1 MSNSTS
7 KILQILT
14 WVLMAVTVV
23 FALIFYMG
31 DVKPETAGTRLEEPV
46 VTQSFLVW
54 AYILFFVTA
63 GITIVFSIINF
74 IVNPKG
80 GNKTLIMI
88 LGGVVVIVIAYLLAD
103 DTVLN
108 MPFYDGKDNVPS
120 TLKFVDTVM
129 FTAYMLAALA
139 FLAIVYTA
147 ASKLFKR

>member
-1 MSNSTS
+1 MSNTTS

-31 DVKPETAGTRLEEPV
+31 DVKPETAGTRLEEPLI
-46 VTQSFLVW
+46 TQSFLVW

-63 GITIVFSIINF
+63 GITVVFSIINF

-80 GNKTLIMI
+80 GKKTLVS
-88 LGGVVVIVIAYLLAD
+88 LVGGVLIIVVAYLLAD

-129 FTAYMLAALA
+129 FTAYILAGLA
-139 FLAIVYTA
+139 FLAIVFSA
-147 ASKLFKR
+147 VSRLFKR